1 MGVVIPLFRKKDS
14 TGDLPLSA
22 DQRMRVTLLTNSI
35 EALRKEEKS
44 LEDAIT
50 KKCREEIDRL
60 NAVDFRIRQYE
71 AEIEQLCMQGA
82 LNSTP
87 NKA

>member
-1 MGVVIPLFRKKDS
+1 MGVVIPLFRKKDA
-14 TGDLPLSA
+14 TGDLPLSP

-44 LEDAIT
+44 LEDSIT

-71 AEIEQLCMQGA
+71 VEIEQLCMQGA
-82 LNSTP
+82 INSAP

>member
-71 AEIEQLCMQGA
+71 VEIEQLCVQGA
-82 LNSTP
+82 INSTP